1 MNALEKLEEKIIQFK
16 NSYDALKE
24 ENAKLT
30 IDLENSELELLQKE
44 EQIEAVIKKVETLLS
59 QV

>member
-1 MNALEKLEEKIIQFK
+1 MNALDKLEEKIGQFK

-24 ENAKLT
+24 ENTKLKV
-30 IDLENSELELLQKE
+30 DLENAELELLQKE
-44 EQIEAVIKKVETLLS
+44 EQMEAVIQKVEALLS